1 MFAAA
6 AFETGTSATVR
17 SFHVMPGM
25 PPPEGE
31 RHSHDYR
38 FDIVVT
44 RNELDERGMVV
55 DLDVLDDALTDLT
68 TRLHDADLDTI
79 VAPDMGVEAVTV
91 EVFAQ
96 WVHAQL
102 AKAIGS
108 IGATLSVRVFENA
121 TAFGGYRAPLA

>member
-1 MFAAA
+1 M
-6 AFETGTSATVR
+6 FETGTSATVR

-38 FDIVVT
+38 FDVVVT
-44 RNELDERGMVV
+44 RDELDERGMVV
-55 DLDVLDDALTDLT
+55 DLDVLDGALADLV
-68 TRLHDADLDTI
+68 TRLDDADLDAI

-91 EVFAQ
+91 EVFSQ

-102 AKAIGS
+102 AKALPG
-108 IGATLSVRVFENA
+108 GVVLSVRVFENA
-121 TAFGGYRAPLA
+121 TAFGGYRAALA

>member
-1 MFAAA
+1 
-6 AFETGTSATVR
+6 
-17 SFHVMPGM
+17 MPDM

-38 FDIVVT
+38 FDVVVT
-44 RNELDERGMVV
+44 RDELDERGMVV

-68 TRLHDADLDTI
+68 TRLDDADLDEI
-79 VAPDMGVEAVTV
+79 VAPDMGVGAVTV

-102 AKAIGS
+102 AKPIGS
-108 IGATLSVRVFENA
+108 IGGGATLSVRVYENA